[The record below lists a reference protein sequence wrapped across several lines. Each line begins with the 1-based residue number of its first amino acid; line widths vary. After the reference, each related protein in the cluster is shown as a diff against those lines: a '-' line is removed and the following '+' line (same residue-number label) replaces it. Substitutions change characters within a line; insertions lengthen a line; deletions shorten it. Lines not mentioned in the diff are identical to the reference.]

1 MYDARIEKWGLSHVR
16 RHDLHQADLAPL
28 MASIIGIPIPVNNM
42 GVLHM
47 EYLGSSEEYK
57 AGALFANARQMLAQY
72 QQKRSQKEEDTMSQF
87 YWPYA
92 ALTPDKE
99 LALVKKIKDSI
110 YNAKFEEA

>member
-1 MYDARIEKWGLSHVR
+1 SHGAGDPSETETPVVAWGSGVALPKDPSEFKEKMMYDARIEKWGLSHVR

-72 QQKRSQKEEDTMSQF
+72 QQKRSQRRGKGG
-87 YWPYA
+87 
-92 ALTPDKE
+92 
-99 LALVKKIKDSI
+99 
-110 YNAKFEEA
+110 